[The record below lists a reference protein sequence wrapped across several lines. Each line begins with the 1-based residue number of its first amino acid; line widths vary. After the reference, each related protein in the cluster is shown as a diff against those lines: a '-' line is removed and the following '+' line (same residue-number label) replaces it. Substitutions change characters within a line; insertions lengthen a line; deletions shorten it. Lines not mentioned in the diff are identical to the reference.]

1 MGSAF
6 VREERAGGTRNGQP
20 PSTRSLPP
28 TSQPAGARSHDIDPY
43 HIMGPTHAKT
53 DISYT

>member
-6 VREERAGGTRNGQP
+6 VREERAGGTRNGQL